1 MIRGR
6 RFILFK
12 KFLFRISIEIL
23 KHLFF
28 YSAVNLSKPLV
39 FLVCQFP
46 LIYSQLQGKPI
57 VGRLGDCQSYGWR
70 RILVHRVE
78 GNDIKV
84 DKQITASRVD
94 ESRGEANMRG
104 RI

>member
-6 RFILFK
+6 RFILIK

-23 KHLFF
+23 KQLF
-28 YSAVNLSKPLV
+28 YSAINLSKPLV

-57 VGRLGDCQSYGWR
+57 VGRLGDCQRYGWR
-70 RILVHRVE
+70 RILVRRVE
-78 GNDIKV
+78 GNGIKV
-84 DKQITASRVD
+84 DKQITASRVG